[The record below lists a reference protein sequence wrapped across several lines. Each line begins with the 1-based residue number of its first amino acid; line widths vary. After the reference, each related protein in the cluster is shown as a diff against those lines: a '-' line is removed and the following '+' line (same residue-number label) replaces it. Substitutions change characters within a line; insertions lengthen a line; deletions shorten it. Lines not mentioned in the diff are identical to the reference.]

1 MQIGHHCTKKFSLEM
16 AQKEEIRT
24 RFLCSFQPLC
34 CLYYMEIRLEAKSV
48 ITRHS
53 ILQKGSRVVCVGSQ
67 RIHHDSIHLGLHVVS
82 EREKILDAGFK
93 MRVRHPNYCETSSHP
108 ISAPNFMLSSSK
120 RNKWRL
126 MMLWFEK

>member
-1 MQIGHHCTKKFSLEM
+1 M

-24 RFLCSFQPLC
+24 HVFYAPSSHYVVFIIWK
-34 CLYYMEIRLEAKSV
+34 IRLEAKSV
-48 ITRHS
+48 DTRHS
-53 ILQKGSRVVCVGSQ
+53 LLQKGSCVIHVGSQ
-67 RIHHDSIHLGLHVVS
+67 RIHLDSIHLGLHVVS
-82 EREKILDAGFK
+82 EREEILDAGFK